1 MNTPHLHSTHIYLL
15 RSTYDHTLRRTCD
28 VVEDLLEL
36 GDLKTK
42 WVWWGL
48 SGAPVNVAF
57 SSHAYTFGS
66 PLRVP
71 SKASRPLTQP

>member
-1 MNTPHLHSTHIYLL
+1 MNTPHLHSTHISLL

-42 WVWWGL
+42 WVWW
-48 SGAPVNVAF
+48 
-57 SSHAYTFGS
+57 HAYMMWWYRESRTNISGS
-66 PLRVP
+66 II
-71 SKASRPLTQP
+71 